1 MDMVA
6 DSYGSEIPAG
16 NFYWCLYYCLFPL
29 LIVSRISCAGQ
40 LESISI
46 TEIQGEYETRIV
58 ALVDAP
64 VEYVLGVITDYRHIY
79 RINPSIVESELL
91 QVGDDGVTRVRN
103 RIEHCM

>member
-16 NFYWCLYYCLFPL
+16 NFYWFLYYCLFPL

-46 TEIQGEYETRIV
+46 TEITAV
-58 ALVDAP
+58 PLTFTAMLFD
-64 VEYVLGVITDYRHIY
+64 
-79 RINPSIVESELL
+79 
-91 QVGDDGVTRVRN
+91 
-103 RIEHCM
+103 